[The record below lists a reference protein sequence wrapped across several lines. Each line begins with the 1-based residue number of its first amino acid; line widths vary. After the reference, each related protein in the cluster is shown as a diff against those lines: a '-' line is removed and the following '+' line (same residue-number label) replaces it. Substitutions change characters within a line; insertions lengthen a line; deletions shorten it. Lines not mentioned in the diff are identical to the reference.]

1 MLKKLLF
8 AVFVLILTS
17 NSLISQQKT
26 DVWDFGA
33 KQLDANLYN
42 NKLSESMINSFYSV
56 AAGTTNVPLPS
67 SFSADILTWTG
78 GSNDRLRTS
87 NLNLTRYDTNLGAG
101 SAAGYTGRLYVNAA
115 PTSARILT
123 LALNEDDEVSVF
135 ANSDGPGILN
145 FVNVSN
151 PTSQTNQI
159 AITTTTTEYKFVAK
173 TAGNYKIFDAVSKPS
188 YYRIQR
194 KAAALVT
201 VTGSVDTS
209 NASTITE
216 GYSIIYTNAAG
227 KSYSAVVSGGN
238 YSITVPSGYNYSLS
252 LGNANGYVITN
263 GDTLNVTSNTA
274 LHDIIVAKVD
284 LYSVTGSIT
293 GLGTNISNLA
303 LVYTPNPS
311 ANTIYVPKPIINKS
325 AGTYSVNLEANIQY
339 TISGTGVNDFEI
351 LANTLTIP
359 ASNTSS
365 DIIFSPKP
373 KYSVTIIAPDL
384 NSTQLSGLNLTF
396 TNVNESGYVYNFNNV
411 NAISLRNGSY
421 SVTSGGLDL
430 YPLQQDLTAYLK
442 VNGSNTSKN
451 LTFLPVTNWSFED
464 KVITTATP
472 NYKGL
477 TFTGNIANE
486 VAKGHIVCQ
495 NSATITIPV
504 NPGEKL
510 TISYYYAANFSING
524 NPAIT
529 TNSGSTSILENT
541 EYVYTGTSAGNVVI
555 SVAGLTYIAEINKNA
570 IAPYSPIITVGSGKN
585 YPTINEALSAISSM
599 VRNPTERVT
608 VMIDPGTYEE
618 MIVIKNPNITLKNAS
633 TTPSIDLANKGVDIS
648 PNAVRITSYYG
659 VGYNYFSQGTD
670 NKWNAKALEVNK
682 ANGFTNY
689 NNVSGTTNSSYW
701 NATAV
706 ILANNFEAE
715 DIIFENSYNQY
726 ISKKESEDVIILVA
740 GNKGLRPTSIG
751 DVGVQN
757 KSFVERAAAIGVAN
771 GVDKVYLKNCRVVGR
786 QDSFFGGTNA
796 RVAVYKGVMMG
807 AVDYIFGGM
816 TAVFYQSKFAMNTSD
831 VSSDA
836 SYLTAPQQT
845 SGRGYLLYEC
855 TIGSAIPE
863 IETAST
869 YRAKPGYFG
878 RPWATNT
885 SETVMYKTTVETSNY
900 PGSVGVSLI
909 SPAGWLSTLNGT
921 SDKIYEYQT
930 TELSGIDNS
939 ANRASWSKVL
949 TNPLLTDGTAITP
962 FNFTKG
968 NDNWDPF
975 NTATLTTTNDYL
987 KSSVHIFSSKN
998 SIYIRNIKAKS
1009 EIKVYG
1015 MNGAITKTLT
1025 TTSDINFELP
1035 TGIYLVT
1042 IQSNDGIKSVKI
1054 LSK

>member
-8 AVFVLILTS
+8 AVFVLILSS

-33 KQLDANLYN
+33 KQLDASLYN
-42 NKLSESMINSFYSV
+42 NKLSESIINSFYSV
-56 AAGTTNVPLPS
+56 AAGTSNVPLPS

-135 ANSDGPGILN
+135 ANSDGSGMLN

-151 PTSQTNQI
+151 PTAQTNQI

-194 KAAALVT
+194 KAATLVT
-201 VTGSVDTS
+201 ITGSIDTS
-209 NASTITE
+209 NASTIPE
-216 GYSIIYTNAAG
+216 GYSIIYTNGAG

-238 YSITVPSGYNYSLS
+238 YSITIPSGYNYSLS

-263 GDTLNVTSNTA
+263 GDTLNVTSDTA

-293 GLGTNISNLA
+293 GLGINISNLA
-303 LVYTPNPS
+303 LVYTPDPS
-311 ANTIYVPKPIINKS
+311 SSTIYVPKPIINRS

-359 ASNTSS
+359 ASNTTS
-365 DIIFSPKP
+365 DIIFNSKP
-373 KYSVTIIAPDL
+373 KYNITLIAPDL

-396 TNVNESGYVYNFNNV
+396 TNVNESGYVYNFSNV
-411 NAISLRNGSY
+411 NSISLRNGSY

-430 YPLQQDLTAYLK
+430 YPLQQDLTSYLK

-451 LTFLPVTNWSFED
+451 LTFVPVTNWSFED
-464 KVITTATP
+464 KVITTSTP

-486 VAKGHIVCQ
+486 IAKGHIVCQ
-495 NSATITIPV
+495 NGATITIPV

-510 TISYYYAANFSING
+510 TISYYYAANFSIDG
-524 NPAIT
+524 NPAII
-529 TNSGSTSILENT
+529 TNTGSTSLLENT
-541 EYVYTGTSAGNVVI
+541 EYVYKGTSAANVVI
-555 SVAGLTYIAEINKNA
+555 SVAGLTYITEIAKNSVV
-570 IAPYSPIITVGSGKN
+570 PYSPTITVGSGKN
-585 YPTINEALSAISSM
+585 YPTINAALSAISRM

-633 TTPSIDLANKGVDIS
+633 TTPSIDLANKGVEIS

-659 VGYNYFSQGTD
+659 FGYNYFSQGTD
-670 NKWNAKALEVNK
+670 NKWNDKALEVNK

-689 NNVSGTTNSSYW
+689 TNVSGTTNSSYW

-726 ISKKESEDVIILVA
+726 ISKKESEDVIVLVE

-771 GVDKVYLKNCRVVGR
+771 GIDKVYLKNCRVVGR

-831 VSSDA
+831 ISSDA

-855 TIGSAIPE
+855 TVGSAIPGT
-863 IETAST
+863 ETAST

-878 RPWATNT
+878 RPWAANT

-909 SPAGWLSTLNGT
+909 SPAGWLNTLSGT

-930 TELSGIDNS
+930 TELSGVDNS

-949 TNPLLTDGTAITP
+949 TNPFLTDGTEITP

-975 NTATLTTTNDYL
+975 NTATLSTTNDYL
-987 KSSVHIFSSKN
+987 KSSVNVFSSKN

-1025 TTSDINFELP
+1025 TTSDINFDLP

-1042 IQSNDGIKSVKI
+1042 IQSSDGIKSVKV